1 MKRIPIG
8 DVDEQLL
15 ELMDPHDDEGLVIT
29 KRGVPV
35 ARIVPRIVEKKGK
48 FAKYI
53 GSMKDEITV
62 HGDIFSTGVHYP
74 EDCHKYNRDEDQ
86 P

>member
-1 MKRIPIG
+1 MKQILIG
-8 DVDEQLL
+8 EANERLL
-15 ELMDPHDDEGLVIT
+15 ELMDPLDDDGLVIT

-35 ARIVPRIVEKKGK
+35 ARIVPRIVENNSR

-53 GSMKDEITV
+53 GSLKHKIKV

-74 EDCHKYNRDEDQ
+74 EDCHNYNRDGDR

>member
-8 DVDEQLL
+8 DVEEQLL

-48 FAKYI
+48 LR
-53 GSMKDEITV
+53 EI
-62 HGDIFSTGVHYP
+62 H
-74 EDCHKYNRDEDQ
+74 R
-86 P
+86 